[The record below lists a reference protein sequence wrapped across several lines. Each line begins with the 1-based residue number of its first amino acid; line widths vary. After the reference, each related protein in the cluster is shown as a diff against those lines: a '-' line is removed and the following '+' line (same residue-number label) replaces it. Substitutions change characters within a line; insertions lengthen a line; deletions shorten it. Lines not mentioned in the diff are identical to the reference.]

1 MKRIQIVACS
11 ALAVALMGSCS
22 KDQVTQ
28 ENPGNA
34 IRFKSIAGSA
44 TKVAETTTGDVTD
57 FKVYAFTG
65 TNPTFTPFYTD
76 VYTNNGSGSTYVSDN
91 GITHYWPADQS
102 LNCVFTGYSPA
113 DLSNSFVTAPTDNV
127 TDPSQVATRTIS
139 GIQPKQNAA
148 DQVDLLVFRGWGTA
162 ANNATDGVTLYMKH
176 AMSQIQVKAVNS
188 DATMT
193 VKVKGV
199 KVVAKNKANLA
210 LPDNGTSQSAAFT
223 ISHWALTDDADYTS
237 YLSMGAET
245 PMSTDASA
253 PTDLM
258 YTNGG
263 FMLIPQTLASWSGG
277 ADADGAYIA
286 VLCQISQGGTQL
298 YPTTQGGFGY
308 AAVAIPAGTTWQP
321 GMKYVYT
328 LKFFDNG
335 GGGGTQPP
343 VDPTDPTEPV
353 DPGTPG
359 DPVLGNPIKLTVDV
373 TTWADGLNLGTTP
386 GAGDVPME

>member
-1 MKRIQIVACS
+1 
-11 ALAVALMGSCS
+11 MGSCS

-113 DLSNSFVTAPTDNV
+113 DLSTSFVAAPTDNV
-127 TDPSQVATRTIS
+127 TDPSQAAMRTIS

-148 DQVDLLVFRGWGTA
+148 EQLDLLVFRNFGTA
-162 ANNATDGVTLYMKH
+162 ATSAATGVTLEMKH

-210 LPDNGTSQSAAFT
+210 LPDNATAAGTAFA
-223 ISHWALTDDADYTS
+223 ISHWTMADDAVYTS
-237 YLSMGAET
+237 YLASGAEET
-245 PMSTDASA
+245 MSTTASA
-253 PTDLM
+253 PTDL
-258 YTNGG
+258 TFSQGG
-263 FMLIPQTLASWSGG
+263 FMLIPQALDSWTGG
-277 ADADGAYIA
+277 TTTDGAYIA

-298 YPTTQGGFGY
+298 YPTTTGEFGY
-308 AAVAIPAGTTWQP
+308 AAVAIPQSTTWQP

-343 VDPTDPTEPV
+343 VDPTDPTNPEPEN
-353 DPGTPG
+353 PGE
-359 DPVLGNPIKLTVDV
+359 PVLGNPINLTVNV
-373 TTWADGLNLGTTP
+373 TAWADGLDLGTSP
-386 GAGDVPME
+386 DAGDVAME

>member
-1 MKRIQIVACS
+1 M
-11 ALAVALMGSCS
+11 
-22 KDQVTQ
+22 
-28 ENPGNA
+28 
-34 IRFKSIAGSA
+34 
-44 TKVAETTTGDVTD
+44 
-57 FKVYAFTG
+57 
-65 TNPTFTPFYTD
+65 
-76 VYTNNGSGSTYVSDN
+76 
-91 GITHYWPADQS
+91 
-102 LNCVFTGYSPA
+102 
-113 DLSNSFVTAPTDNV
+113 
-127 TDPSQVATRTIS
+127 
-139 GIQPKQNAA
+139 
-148 DQVDLLVFRGWGTA
+148 DLLVFRGWGSA

-210 LPDNGTSQSAAFT
+210 LPDNGTSQSVAFA

-277 ADADGAYIA
+277 TTTDGAYIA
-286 VLCQISQGGTQL
+286 VLCQISQGGAQL
-298 YPTTQGGFGY
+298 YPSGAGEYGY

-343 VDPTDPTEPV
+343 VDPTDPTNPEPEN
-353 DPGTPG
+353 PGE
-359 DPVLGNPIKLTVDV
+359 PVLGNPIKLTVDV

-386 GAGDVPME
+386 DAGDVAME